1 MPNIDYQK
9 LEKEALDLPTVG
21 FKRNRPD
28 AILPVK
34 GHGKDSGFDLYA
46 VEDTVILPGDSAV
59 IKTGISVSLPE
70 GLDATVRPRSG
81 NTSKTKLRVPIGTV
95 DNPYT
100 GDIGVMVDNTNTS
113 WKVISN
119 FGDVLDKMIKALPVS
134 DDNKSDIF
142 KAYEDKFYVNVIQTL
157 DPTSNVVTD
166 NMKYPVGTYIVK
178 RGDKIAQLVIH
189 PYYDKQ
195 AIEVDYIDETDRGS
209 NGFGSTDKKGDGQ

>member
-1 MPNIDYQK
+1 MSKVDYQK
-9 LEKEALDLPTVG
+9 LEREALDLPTVG
-21 FKRNRPD
+21 FKRNHPD

-34 GHGKDSGFDLYA
+34 GHDLDSGFDLYA
-46 VEDTVILPGDSAV
+46 LEDTVIYPGATAV
-59 IKTGISVSLPE
+59 VKTGISVSLPE

-100 GDIGVMVDNTNTS
+100 GDIGVMVHNTS
-113 WKVISN
+113 TSWHVIGM
-119 FGDVLDKMIKALPVS
+119 FTDILDGIIEALPIS
-134 DDNKSDIF
+134 EEDKTDMFAK
-142 KAYEDKFYVNVIQTL
+142 YEDKFYVNTMQTL
-157 DPTSNVVTD
+157 NPLEPIRT
-166 NMKYPVGTYIVK
+166 KELYPIGTYIVK

-209 NGFGSTDKKGDGQ
+209 NGFGSTDKKEDK